1 MARKTK
7 KIPVR
12 DEFLIVTNGKRSEK
26 DYFEILRSKIKSIY
40 KIKVKFINGDPDPFM
55 TERSH
60 FERFCKRPFGK
71 TSKVPGPGQKG
82 KSALLSKE
90 RSFSEKGH

>member
-26 DYFEILRSKIKSIY
+26 DYFEILRNKIKSIY
-40 KIKVKFINGDPDPFM
+40 KIKVKFINGDPGAVVDFAM
-55 TERSH
+55 KEKSKSTALTLN
-60 FERFCKRPFGK
+60 GK
-71 TSKVPGPGQKG
+71 KG
-82 KSALLSKE
+82 ISKE
-90 RSFSEKGH
+90 KIFLFSLKVVD

>member
-40 KIKVKFINGDPDPFM
+40 KIKVTQSQLQEKTM
-55 TERSH
+55 LVSH
-60 FERFCKRPFGK
+60 FP
-71 TSKVPGPGQKG
+71 TP
-82 KSALLSKE
+82 LSKY
-90 RSFSEKGH
+90 G